1 MKLQWPHIAVTLII
15 LIGAMSWY
23 QGKKTDNRLLKIER
37 ELGRSEMREE
47 QHLQQIERL
56 IIQAKAIATETI
68 PINKKHDE
76 IRSHPITDPIRDSLV
91 RSIIERGKARFD

>member
-1 MKLQWPHIAVTLII
+1 MKLQWPHIAVILII

-23 QGKKTDNRLLKIER
+23 QGKRTENRLLKIER

-47 QHLQQIERL
+47 QHLQQMERL
-56 IIQAKAIATETI
+56 IIQAKAIAAETI
-68 PINKKHDE
+68 PINKKHNE
-76 IRSHPITDPIRDSLV
+76 IRSRPITDPVRDSLV